1 MAESRRPALRLK
13 LPHVTNQTSA
23 HAPAMLSHPWPA
35 TLSTLA
41 LVVAIAAAALCI
53 RGLLPASATRFK
65 KPLVAGA
72 LLVASLLVLFTGGVS
87 SSLATVGI
95 AAWGMAECFGLAI
108 GAAGFLLAAASATLA
123 LTGRSPGSVTIGGAM
138 LAATVGALPYFY
150 ARSLA
155 AMQARRDRRVTRLEA
170 HIARPTPTRP
180 MPTEALKREVL
191 LSVERTEATKD
202 LATLDGLLR
211 DVRDLLQADEAIF
224 WRWSED
230 RDTLLP
236 TAWSTEESARPQ
248 FFRVKDWGPL
258 ARWSARER
266 IVTFDGTDDAPSLV
280 AAPVIGGSIE
290 DQAEML
296 HGVITLSRDSGLAL
310 SRDAV
315 KAWLPRFAAQLS
327 AYLDLFDMRTHYAR
341 NSRRNQAL
349 IEALERLQV
358 HKSAEALGSAV
369 CETAL
374 EVTSGKSALLIRW
387 LSQDAYGLVQY
398 ASRELALE
406 PGMIIG
412 KDTLVGRTCR
422 DGMPLLLHDAR
433 AVTRSDPAYTST
445 LTYRPIPSLVVV
457 PIVCDQRV
465 IGAIVVEGAEPAS
478 IGVEEA
484 RNVGLLAGVARA
496 FLEKVWEIEDVSQRA
511 RTDALTGLANRREFD
526 EQLRRVL
533 AETDRFGGTSSLIVV
548 DIDLFKNVNDMYGH
562 EAGDAV
568 LRQVGKILGDGVRAV
583 DICARYGGEEM
594 AILLPQTPISG
605 ASELAERLRS
615 AIADRAVQFEGTS
628 IRVTASFGIAG
639 YPETVPHGDWLFPA
653 ADKALYQAKEG
664 GRNCVKSLTTSD
676 GLPSR

>member
-1 MAESRRPALRLK
+1 M
-13 LPHVTNQTSA
+13 
-23 HAPAMLSHPWPA
+23 
-35 TLSTLA
+35 
-41 LVVAIAAAALCI
+41 
-53 RGLLPASATRFK
+53 
-65 KPLVAGA
+65 
-72 LLVASLLVLFTGGVS
+72 
-87 SSLATVGI
+87 
-95 AAWGMAECFGLAI
+95 
-108 GAAGFLLAAASATLA
+108 
-123 LTGRSPGSVTIGGAM
+123 
-138 LAATVGALPYFY
+138 
-150 ARSLA
+150 
-155 AMQARRDRRVTRLEA
+155 
-170 HIARPTPTRP
+170 
-180 MPTEALKREVL
+180 
-191 LSVERTEATKD
+191 
-202 LATLDGLLR
+202 
-211 DVRDLLQADEAIF
+211 
-224 WRWSED
+224 
-230 RDTLLP
+230 
-236 TAWSTEESARPQ
+236 
-248 FFRVKDWGPL
+248 
-258 ARWSARER
+258 
-266 IVTFDGTDDAPSLV
+266 
-280 AAPVIGGSIE
+280 
-290 DQAEML
+290 
-296 HGVITLSRDSGLAL
+296 
-310 SRDAV
+310 
-315 KAWLPRFAAQLS
+315 
-327 AYLDLFDMRTHYAR
+327 
-341 NSRRNQAL
+341 
-349 IEALERLQV
+349 
-358 HKSAEALGSAV
+358 
-369 CETAL
+369 
-374 EVTSGKSALLIRW
+374 
-387 LSQDAYGLVQY
+387 
-398 ASRELALE
+398 
-406 PGMIIG
+406 
-412 KDTLVGRTCR
+412 
-422 DGMPLLLHDAR
+422 
-433 AVTRSDPAYTST
+433 
-445 LTYRPIPSLVVV
+445 V